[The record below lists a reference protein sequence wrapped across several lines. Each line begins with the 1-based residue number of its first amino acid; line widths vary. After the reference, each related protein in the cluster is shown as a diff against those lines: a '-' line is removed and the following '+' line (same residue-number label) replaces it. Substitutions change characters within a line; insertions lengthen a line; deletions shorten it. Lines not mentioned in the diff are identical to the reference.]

1 VRWCLDLWVVDKMAG
16 RAAQQRRMAKRK
28 IEVLESYLRG
38 DRTTVPLLSSM
49 GLREVNEQMVR
60 IKLAQLNQRI
70 LP

>member
-1 VRWCLDLWVVDKMAG
+1 MAG

-38 DRTTVPLLSSM
+38 DRTTVPLLLSM

>member
-1 VRWCLDLWVVDKMAG
+1 MSPVNTFDNTNMSG

-28 IEVLESYLRG
+28 IEVLESYLNG
-38 DRTTVPLLSSM
+38 DRTTVPLLSAM

-60 IKLAQLNQRI
+60 MKLAQLNQRI